1 MKTIPKFPDLMAEAD
16 RFVEELKDDERSIV
30 EQRHRYWFKNGYGI
44 SLIRFSPIYRSDS
57 IKAFLFEGSEENYV
71 RSDRLIELF
80 GRNFDD
86 EFILRNESEV
96 RQAIE
101 YVRDLK

>member
-16 RFVEELKDDERSIV
+16 RFVEELEDDERSIV

-44 SLIRFSPIYRSDS
+44 SLIRFSLIYHSNS
-57 IKAFLFEGSEENYV
+57 IKAFLFEGSEENYDL
-71 RSDRLIELF
+71 SDRPVELF
-80 GRNFDD
+80 GYKFDA
-86 EFILRNESEV
+86 EFRLRNESEV